1 MWLGEVMRCMYTW
14 CRTGIPGMLRRWKLI
29 AEVHTCHDFQPQWG
43 HRRNSAA
50 GGLGLLSCGSTACR
64 ASLRNYQ
71 MFSVD
76 WWPNHHVLS
85 VNPVNHVMCY
95 RFPVA
100 MDSAAGLV
108 SWSHTTLGNPIIWE
122 ALTTDGKSFK
132 LIKGTYKL
140 CVCKIIYII
149 MYTYIH
155 ICVFVYVCIKPMDY
169 YGSFFTFFI
178 YREKSDDAQPYIL
191 NAVTI
196 IM

>member
-1 MWLGEVMRCMYTW
+1 MPWSHPRPACISSPMWLGEVMRCMYTW

-29 AEVHTCHDFQPQWG
+29 AGVHTCHDFQPQWG

-50 GGLGLLSCGSTACR
+50 GALALLSCGSTACR

-100 MDSAAGLV
+100 MDSQKGSCPV
-108 SWSHTTLGNPIIWE
+108 TKDTMCYRQRGWWVDPIQPW
-122 ALTTDGKSFK
+122 ATPSF
-132 LIKGTYKL
+132 
-140 CVCKIIYII
+140 
-149 MYTYIH
+149 
-155 ICVFVYVCIKPMDY
+155 
-169 YGSFFTFFI
+169 
-178 YREKSDDAQPYIL
+178 EKRLQRMVKAS
-191 NAVTI
+191 NS
-196 IM
+196 